1 MDGYGNTGD
10 VVTELSVES
19 PNLELIESPDGGNNA
34 VDGSDIKEEDR
45 SKGISFESDKKSEGM
60 FGDEWVPMTLKKAM
74 ASVLGKMKGGKSSKD
89 NQNRSA
95 KALERDK
102 KKIMLMDA
110 LIDLARE
117 MAKKKAKERS
127 MAKVMS
133 KEKEKQKKFMKERK
147 KERKK
152 KKRMKS
158 RKIRKFKGF
167 EQK

>member
-1 MDGYGNTGD
+1 
-10 VVTELSVES
+10 
-19 PNLELIESPDGGNNA
+19 
-34 VDGSDIKEEDR
+34 
-45 SKGISFESDKKSEGM
+45 
-60 FGDEWVPMTLKKAM
+60 MT
-74 ASVLGKMKGGKSSKD
+74 LGKMKGGKSSKD

-133 KEKEKQKKFMKERK
+133 KEKEKPKKFMKTIEINLLSNK
-147 KERKK
+147 KNEEDSEK
-152 KKRMKS
+152 
-158 RKIRKFKGF
+158 
-167 EQK
+167 EE